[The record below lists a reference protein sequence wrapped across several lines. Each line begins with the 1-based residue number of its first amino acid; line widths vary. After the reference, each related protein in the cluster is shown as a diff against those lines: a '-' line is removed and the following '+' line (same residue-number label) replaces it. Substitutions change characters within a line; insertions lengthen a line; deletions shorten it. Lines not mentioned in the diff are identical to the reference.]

1 MNEEDLDDELADMA
15 EAEDDEKDV
24 IDERVELAAFLGDEV
39 SRRRCIDA
47 GHKLPDVDNQPK
59 AWVAGLCTM
68 AKRWPPELARQATGR
83 AALIF
88 TKIAIQGAG
97 ERDAAAAGE
106 PAKRLLAAA
115 QKALT
120 GDKVAAH
127 KDVADVLKPDL
138 LAVPEPAKGLRAAA
152 LLTFQQALQGK
163 PDPTPL
169 SAIADTF
176 MKTAGAENAKAVWR
190 ALKAELKDQI
200 VPWALGRLDPLAK

>member
-1 MNEEDLDDELADMA
+1 MSEELDEETGDVE
-15 EAEDDEKDV
+15 DV
-24 IDERVELAAFLGDEV
+24 IDEKVELAAFLGDEV
-39 SRRRCIDA
+39 SRRRCTDA
-47 GHKLPDVDNQPK
+47 GHKLPEVDNQPK
-59 AWVAGLCTM
+59 AWVGGLCTL
-68 AKRWPPELARQATGR
+68 AKRWPAELARQATGR

-88 TKIAIQGAG
+88 TRIAIQGAG
-97 ERDAAAAGE
+97 ERDAALAGE

-127 KDVADVLKPDL
+127 RDVQDVLKPDL

-169 SAIADTF
+169 GAIADTF

-200 VPWALGRLDPLAK
+200 VPWALGRADPLSK